1 MSKHDASHEI
11 SETRRRG
18 LRRTAWVIGL
28 VAVGVYV
35 AFMLSAV
42 LP

>member
-1 MSKHDASHEI
+1 MTPTPAPSRQDRA
-11 SETRRRG
+11 RRAA
-18 LRRTAWVIGL
+18 RRTALAVGL
-28 VAVGVYV
+28 VALGVYV

>member
-1 MSKHDASHEI
+1 MTEPANKPASD
-11 SETRRRG
+11 SRRRA
-18 LRRTAWVIGL
+18 RITALVIGM
-28 VAVGVYV
+28 VAVGIYV

>member
-1 MSKHDASHEI
+1 MNPNPAPDRKDPD
-11 SETRRRG
+11 RRAA
-18 LRRTAWVIGL
+18 RRTAWVAGL
-28 VAVGVYV
+28 VAIGVYV

>member
-1 MSKHDASHEI
+1 MTQPADKPAQD
-11 SETRRRG
+11 RRR
-18 LRRTAWVIGL
+18 RARITAWVIGG
-28 VAVGVYV
+28 VAVGIYV